1 MLLRNKVLQIAPSA
15 RYLKTA
21 LQSPSTGLWCPG
33 ENKPVAESVS
43 KYLTELESG
52 GEAKVLQMAEQLDQ
66 WPTGKNVLL
75 SSEEVDE
82 QIATIPSE
90 VKVDIDWQVSRV
102 KRFAEA
108 QKSALHNF
116 EMDMGDGVRA
126 GQKIVP
132 IQTVGCYVPGGR
144 FSHVSSAVMT
154 VATAKVAGVE
164 TIVATSPPMKGT
176 TNIHPATLYA
186 MKTSGADHI
195 LSLGGVQAI
204 GTLAYGLF
212 TGFAA
217 DIIVGP
223 GNVYVAEAKKLL
235 FGKCGIDIFAG
246 PTEVLILA
254 DHTADP
260 SLLAVDLISQA
271 EHGLESPAWLIS
283 TDESCALE
291 VLKQIP
297 KVLESL
303 AKIQPQTA
311 ALKSWENFGEVIVV
325 DFKEEAVK
333 LSDHYAPEHLQVLAD
348 DLQWWHDNLRN
359 YGSLFLGEET
369 CVSIGDKCSGPNHV
383 LPTKGGAKYSAGL
396 SVHKFL
402 KPLQFQSS
410 DQLHSK
416 VYKTAAR
423 ISRREGMEGHARS
436 CDARVTKYF

>member
-1 MLLRNKVLQIAPSA
+1 MLLRNKILQIAPSA
-15 RYLKTA
+15 RYLKKA

-52 GEAKVLQMAEQLDQ
+52 GEAKVLQMAEELDQ

-82 QIATIPSE
+82 QIATIPGE
-90 VKVDIDWQVSRV
+90 VKVDIDWQISRI
-102 KRFAEA
+102 KRYAEA
-108 QKSALHNF
+108 QKSALLNF

-154 VATAKVAGVE
+154 VATAKVAGVD
-164 TIVATSPPMKGT
+164 TVVATSPPMKGT
-176 TNIHPATLYA
+176 TNIDPATLYA

-260 SLLAVDLISQA
+260 WLVAVDLISQA

-325 DFKEEAVK
+325 DLKEEAVK

-369 CVSIGDKCSGPNHV
+369 CVSLGDKCSGPNHV

-396 SVHKFL
+396 SVHKFVKAL
-402 KPLQFQSS
+402 PFQSS

-416 VYKTAAR
+416 VHETAAR
-423 ISRREGMEGHARS
+423 LSRLEGMEGHARS
-436 CDARVTKYF
+436 CDARVKKYF

>member
-1 MLLRNKVLQIAPSA
+1 MQLRNKVLQIAPSA
-15 RYLKTA
+15 RYLKKA
-21 LQSPSTGLWCPG
+21 LQSPSTVPWCPG
-33 ENKPVAESVS
+33 ENKPVAESVA
-43 KYLTELESG
+43 KYLAELEVG
-52 GEAKVLQMAEQLDQ
+52 GEAIVLQMAKDLDQ
-66 WPTGKNVLL
+66 WPIGKNVLL
-75 SSEEVDE
+75 CSKEVDE
-82 QIATIPSE
+82 QIATLPSE
-90 VKVDIDWQVSRV
+90 VKADIDYQVSRI

-108 QKSALHNF
+108 QKAAFCNF
-116 EMDMGDGVRA
+116 EMDMGDGVTA

-144 FSHVSSAVMT
+144 FSHISSAAMT

-186 MKTSGADHI
+186 MKTGGADHI
-195 LSLGGVQAI
+195 LSVGGVQAI
-204 GTLAYGLF
+204 GSLAYGLF
-212 TGFAA
+212 TGCAA

-223 GNVYVAEAKKLL
+223 GNEYVAEAKKLL

-254 DHTADP
+254 DQTADP
-260 SLLAVDLISQA
+260 WLVAVDLISQA

-283 TDESCALE
+283 TDERCALE

-297 KVLESL
+297 NVLESL
-303 AKIQPQTA
+303 AKVHPQTA
-311 ALKSWENFGEVIVV
+311 AIRSWEDYGEVIVV
-325 DFKEEAVK
+325 DFMEEAVK
-333 LSDHYAPEHLQVLAD
+333 LSDHYAPEHLQVFAD

-359 YGSLFLGEET
+359 YGSLFLGVET
-369 CVSIGDKCSGPNHV
+369 CVTFGDKCSGPNSI

-402 KPLQFQSS
+402 KALTFQTS
-410 DQLHSK
+410 DRVHSEVPK
-416 VYKTAAR
+416 AAAR
-423 ISRREGMEGHARS
+423 ISRLEGMEAHARS

>member
-15 RYLKTA
+15 RYLKKA
-21 LQSPSTGLWCPG
+21 LQSPSNGLWCPG
-33 ENKPVAESVS
+33 QNKPVAESVS

-52 GEAKVLQMAEQLDQ
+52 GEAKVLQMAKDLDQ

-75 SSEEVDE
+75 SSWEVDE
-82 QIATIPSE
+82 QIATIPCK
-90 VKVDIDWQVSRV
+90 VKADIDWQVDRI

-108 QKSALHNF
+108 QKAALSNF

-126 GQKIVP
+126 GQKVVP

-223 GNVYVAEAKKLL
+223 GNAYVSEAKKLL

-260 SLLAVDLISQA
+260 WLLAVDLISQA

-291 VLKQIP
+291 VLKEIP

-303 AKIQPQTA
+303 VKIHPETA

-348 DLQWWHDNLRN
+348 DLPWWHDNLRN

-369 CVSIGDKCSGPNHV
+369 CVSTGDKCSGPNHV

-396 SVHKFL
+396 SVHKFSKAL
-402 KPLQFQSS
+402 TFQYA
-410 DQLHSK
+410 DKLHSE
-416 VYKTAAR
+416 VHKTSAR
-423 ISRREGMEGHARS
+423 ISRLEGMEAHARS

>member
-1 MLLRNKVLQIAPSA
+1 
-15 RYLKTA
+15 
-21 LQSPSTGLWCPG
+21 
-33 ENKPVAESVS
+33 VAESVS
-43 KYLTELESG
+43 KYLAEIELG
-52 GEAKVLQMAEQLDQ
+52 GEAKVLQIAKDLDQ

-75 SSEEVDE
+75 TSMEVDE
-82 QIATIPSE
+82 QIATLPIE
-90 VKVDIDWQVSRV
+90 VKADIDWQVARI

-108 QKSALHNF
+108 QKSSLCNF

-144 FSHVSSAVMT
+144 FSHNSSAAMT
-154 VATAKVAGVE
+154 VTTAKVAGVE
-164 TIVATSPPMKGT
+164 TIVAASPPMKGT

-186 MKTSGADHI
+186 MKSGGADHI
-195 LSLGGVQAI
+195 LSLGGVQAM
-204 GTLAYGLF
+204 GTLAFGLF
-212 TGFAA
+212 TGCRA

-235 FGKCGIDIFAG
+235 FGRCGIDIFAG

-254 DHTADP
+254 DHSADP
-260 SLLAVDLISQA
+260 WLVAVDLISQA

-283 TDESCALE
+283 TDESCAQE

-303 AKIQPQTA
+303 VKIHPETA
-311 ALKSWENFGEVIVV
+311 ALKAWENFGEVIVV

-333 LSDHYAPEHLQVLAD
+333 MSDHYAPEHLQVFAD
-348 DLQWWHDNLRN
+348 DLQWWLDNLRN

-396 SVHKFL
+396 AVHKFL
-402 KPLQFQSS
+402 KAVTFQSAS
-410 DQLHSK
+410 RLHSE
-416 VYKTAAR
+416 VHKTAAR
-423 ISRREGMEGHARS
+423 ISRLEGMEAHARS
-436 CDARVTKYF
+436 CDARVVKYF